1 MAVIK
6 YETPDGPIEYDVAA
20 SKISY
25 EEETEHW
32 RVKAGEKKRAGCLR
46 THPTRTGVFGSGRRC
61 KERDLSDANEVGSD
75 S

>member
-32 RVKAGEKKRAGCLR
+32 RVKAGEKNGRDVYELIPRERVFSVQIAGAKKG
-46 THPTRTGVFGSGRRC
+46 TSVTRT
-61 KERDLSDANEVGSD
+61 K
-75 S
+75 

>member
-20 SKISY
+20 SNITY

-32 RVKAGEKKRAGCLR
+32 RIKAGEKNGRDVYELIPRERVFSVQVAGAKKGSSV
-46 THPTRTGVFGSGRRC
+46 TRT
-61 KERDLSDANEVGSD
+61 K
-75 S
+75 

>member
-32 RVKAGEKKRAGCLR
+32 RVKAGEKNGRDVYELIPRERVFSVQVAGAKKG
-46 THPTRTGVFGSGRRC
+46 TSVTRT
-61 KERDLSDANEVGSD
+61 K
-75 S
+75 

>member
-32 RVKAGEKKRAGCLR
+32 RVKAGEKNGRDVYELIPRERVFSVQVAGAKKGTSVMR
-46 THPTRTGVFGSGRRC
+46 T
-61 KERDLSDANEVGSD
+61 K
-75 S
+75 

>member
-32 RVKAGEKKRAGCLR
+32 RVKAGERNGRDVYELIPRERVFSVQVAGAKKG
-46 THPTRTGVFGSGRRC
+46 TSVTRT
-61 KERDLSDANEVGSD
+61 K
-75 S
+75 